1 MLKIG
6 NVEIAEPVITAPL
19 AGVSNLAFRKIA
31 RKFGAGLMCNEMV
44 SDKALYYDSEKTLK
58 MCHSDPDDHPVSFQ
72 VFGHDEDTLVY
83 AAKFLDQQTDCDII
97 DINMGCPVTKVIKAK
112 AGSYLMKDVDY
123 AKKVVK
129 AIVDAVDKPV
139 TVKMR
144 IGYDKEHINC
154 VEMAQA
160 MEEAGVAAICVHGRT
175 KTQMYDGQADWTWI
189 RKVKEAVSIPVIGNG
204 DVRTVEDF
212 YRMKEETGCDAVM
225 IGRGIIGNPF
235 LIEAIVDSLH
245 GREHKVTIADR
256 TSLCFEH
263 AKDLCEM
270 KGETAGIREMR
281 GIASWYLKGLPNSHV
296 YKDAFSKMNTLED
309 LTRILSQFER
319 SQKK

>member
-58 MCHSDPDDHPVSFQ
+58 MCQSDPDDHPVSFQ

-97 DINMGCPVTKVIKAK
+97 DVNMGCPVTKVIKAK

-144 IGYDKEHINC
+144 IGYDKDHINC
-154 VEMAQA
+154 VEMAKA
-160 MEEAGVAAICVHGRT
+160 MEEAGAAAICVHGRT
-175 KTQMYDGQADWTWI
+175 KTQMYDGHADWSWI

-212 YRMKEETGCDAVM
+212 YLMKEETGCDAVM

-245 GREHKVTIADR
+245 GREHKVTISDR
-256 TSLCFEH
+256 TSLCLEH

-309 LTRILSQFER
+309 LTRILSQFEQ